1 MRKRFGYLVAVACA
15 FAVVAAPAEAKTFT
29 VCKHGC
35 KYRTIQSAVDAVK
48 HGSTSTIK
56 VKPGTYSE
64 GVQIFGH
71 KYDGL
76 SIIGSSGNPRDA
88 VLNGKN
94 ATVPGKAPQPAQN
107 GIDGT
112 NVNGLDVEN
121 LWVKNYASNGIFF
134 HADPGKDC
142 DGFLMKHDLAS
153 FNRSYGLFAFNCIG
167 GRITK
172 SKGWGQGDS
181 AFYIGNTPP
190 QDNPKWTSIDHS
202 QGFENVLGYSGTN
215 SKYVDI
221 HDNFFY
227 NNGIGVVP
235 NTLSS
240 EDFQPTADGKI
251 RNNDIFWNNFDYW
264 RKSSRVLTVSNGLG
278 NIGIA
283 SIQYPIGIGIFMLGA
298 DGWVIKD
305 NNIFGNFMWGTAASS
320 DPTNET
326 HSALNQNNH
335 YTSNTNGRNG
345 TDVNQFD
352 YFNDGSGSGNC
363 YSDNDTQT
371 FDMAGT
377 STTVSPVDYPSCPA
391 PPPPVAGTGNDVGDP
406 AQVGYLVNYVTSDP
420 PCNQENSWAKH
431 DHPKFKNFKP
441 LNTTGP
447 CTNLPSKAK
456 ARAGKSTPPKQ
467 VKVADDYYAPVAVS
481 VPKFGKVKWVWDGI
495 TADVHNVTLYKA
507 PNGVTKSDFRSQSA
521 NSGTFTRKFKKP
533 GTYQFHCTLHK
544 IMDMSVKVK
553 KPA

>member
-1 MRKRFGYLVAVACA
+1 MKRTLGILAAASLVAAI
-15 FAVVAAPAEAKTFT
+15 AAPAASAKTTTFT

-35 KYRTIQSAVDAVK
+35 HYRTIQSAVDAVK
-48 HGSTSTIK
+48 VGSKSIVK
-56 VKPGTYSE
+56 VNPGTYSE
-64 GVQIFGH
+64 GVVVLGH

-76 SIIGSSGNPRDA
+76 SIIGASKNPKLQILD
-88 VLNGKN
+88 GKN

-112 NVNGLDVEN
+112 NVNGLVVEN
-121 LWVKNYASNGIFF
+121 LWVKNYASNGVFV

-142 DGFLMKHDLAS
+142 HGFLMKNDLAS
-153 FNRSYGLFAFNCIG
+153 FNRSYGLFAFNCTG
-167 GRITK
+167 GRITQ

-190 QDNPKWTSIDHS
+190 QANPDWTSIDHS
-202 QGFENVLGYSGTN
+202 QAFENVLGYSGTN

-221 HDNFFY
+221 HDNEFF
-227 NNGIGVVP
+227 NNGVGVVP

-278 NIGIA
+278 NVGIA

-298 DGWVIKD
+298 DGWVIKN

-320 DPTNET
+320 DPTNDT
-326 HSALNQNNH
+326 HAALNQNNH
-335 YTSNTNGRNG
+335 YTDNTNGRNG

-352 YFNDGSGSGNC
+352 FFNDGSGSGNC
-363 YSDNDTQT
+363 YSGNDTQT

-377 STTVSPVDYPSCPA
+377 STTVYPVDYPSCPA
-391 PPPPVAGTGNDVGDP
+391 PPPPAAGTGNDVGDP
-406 AQVGYLVNYVTSDP
+406 GQVAYLINYVTQDP
-420 PCNQENSWAKH
+420 PCNQEDYWVKH
-431 DHPKFKNFKP
+431 DHPKFKNFTP
-441 LNTTGP
+441 LETHGP
-447 CTNLPSKAK
+447 CTNLPAKAK
-456 ARAGKSTPPKQ
+456 ASKSAKVVT
-467 VKVADDYYAPVAVS
+467 VADSYYAPTAVT
-481 VPKFGKVKWVWDGI
+481 VPKDGKVKWAWQG
-495 TADVHNVTLYKA
+495 TTSQPHNVTLYKA
-507 PNGVTKSDFRSQSA
+507 PAGVKKNDFRSQDAS
-521 NSGTFTRKFKKP
+521 SGTFTRKFTKP
-533 GTYQFHCTLHK
+533 GAYQFHCTLHSVE
-544 IMDMSVKVK
+544 MYMSVKVK